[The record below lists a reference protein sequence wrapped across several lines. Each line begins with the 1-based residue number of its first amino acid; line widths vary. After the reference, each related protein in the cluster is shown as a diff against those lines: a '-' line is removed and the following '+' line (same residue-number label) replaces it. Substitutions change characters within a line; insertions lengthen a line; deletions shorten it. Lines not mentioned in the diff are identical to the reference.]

1 MAGQSKSPPY
11 RLAQVLL
18 ALVFLIACVVH
29 GSPPAARRGGATQL
43 LSRDETANYAIYPKD
58 TSNKDQATAISKL
71 LDGLV
76 ANRADIYVSD
86 TKKGT
91 FFWAAPLTSAKA
103 EKVVKNPNVGICA
116 QLHLRDSL
124 ADKLRSP
131 ASSRNVLRI
140 ALTLQVLM
148 SLKM

>member
-1 MAGQSKSPPY
+1 MVGQTKSPPY
-11 RLAQVLL
+11 RLALVLL
-18 ALVFLIACVVH
+18 AVVFLIACVVH

-76 ANRADIYVSD
+76 ANKADVYVSD

-91 FFWAAPLTSAKA
+91 FFWAAPLTSANA
-103 EKVVKNPNVGICA
+103 EKVVKDPNVGIWA
-116 QLHLRDSL
+116 QINLRDSL

-131 ASSRNVLRI
+131 ASSRNVLRT
-140 ALTLQVLM
+140 ALTLQALT